1 MAIIHKILFVALIF
15 VPQASSF
22 INSHRFLLSTAIA
35 SSSSSSTRVNMSEVK
50 VGDTLPDVTMKELV
64 TGAEGPVEVQLADL
78 IKGKK
83 VAIFGVPGA

>member
-1 MAIIHKILFVALIF
+1 
-15 VPQASSF
+15 
-22 INSHRFLLSTAIA
+22 
-35 SSSSSSTRVNMSEVK
+35 MSEVK